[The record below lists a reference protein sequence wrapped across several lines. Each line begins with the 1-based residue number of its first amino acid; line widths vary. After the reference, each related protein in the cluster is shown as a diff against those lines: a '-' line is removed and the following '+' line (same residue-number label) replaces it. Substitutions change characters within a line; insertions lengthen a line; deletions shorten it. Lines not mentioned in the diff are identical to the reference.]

1 MPIRNRNKKG
11 GSKASDLVMSTNPV
25 LCDEPASPVIQG
37 KPIEANIKDLSLYSS
52 TGGRRVLKKNRGK
65 NYSCNAPTNCGQAH
79 PGAFT
84 NCLGGGSS
92 DWRSTVYSRGPVNT
106 PSMPQEQFRAF
117 TETADYM
124 PNESL
129 RSLKF
134 MKGGKQRRSQQQRR
148 SSNKRRSGSKRR
160 SQQHRRSGNKRR
172 SQQHRRSGNKRRSQ
186 QQRRKRHNSKN
197 NRN

>member
-37 KPIEANIKDLSLYSS
+37 NPIEGNIKELSLYSS

-65 NYSCNAPTNCGQAH
+65 NYSCTAPPNCANTH
-79 PGAFT
+79 PGAFN
-84 NCLGGGSS
+84 NCHGGGSS

-106 PSMPQEQFRAF
+106 PSMPKEQFKAF

-134 MKGGKQRRSQQQRR
+134 MKGGQ
-148 SSNKRRSGSKRR
+148 
-160 SQQHRRSGNKRR
+160 
-172 SQQHRRSGNKRRSQ
+172 RRSGNKRRSQ
-186 QQRRKRHNSKN
+186 QQRRNQQQRRSQKQRRSQQQKRSQKQKKN
-197 NRN
+197 HRQNKRN